1 MRYPRPFTF
10 DEYLMVEREAEYKS
24 EYWDGMIYAMSGG
37 TVRHGTLAANLIS
50 ALHSRLRG
58 KGCRTMSSDVR
69 VATDDLRFSA
79 YPDLTVSCGS
89 NRYYGDRKDVL
100 LNPRV
105 VVEVLSPSTEAYD
118 LGGKFAWYQRIESLQ
133 EVVYVRQNEWKV
145 EVRRRAEPEWLTVIV
160 EGAEA
165 ELTLP
170 SLQISIPLAEVYEDV
185 EEF

>member
-10 DEYLMVEREAEYKS
+10 DEYLLIERDAFFKS
-24 EYWDGMIYAMSGG
+24 EFVNGMIYAMSGG
-37 TVRHGTLAANLIS
+37 TEAHAVLTANVGS
-50 ALHSRLRG
+50 ALRTRLRG
-58 KGCRTMSSDVR
+58 KGCRLASSDLM
-69 VATDDLRFSA
+69 VATEDFQFSA
-79 YPDLTVSCGS
+79 YPDLSVLCGPTK
-89 NRYYGDRKDVL
+89 RIRGRELVA

-118 LGGKFAWYQRIESLQ
+118 LGEKFAWYQRIESLQ

-160 EGAEA
+160 EGTEA

-170 SLQISIPLAEVYEDV
+170 SLQVSIPLAEVYEDV
-185 EEF
+185 EKP